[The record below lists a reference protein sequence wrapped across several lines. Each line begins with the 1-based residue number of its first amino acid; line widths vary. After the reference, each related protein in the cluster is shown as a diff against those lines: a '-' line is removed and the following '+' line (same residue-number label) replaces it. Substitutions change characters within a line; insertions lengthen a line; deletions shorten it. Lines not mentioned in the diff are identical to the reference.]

1 MNYYHE
7 LLESY
12 SKLKKRSLTLIAEGD
27 EAGEKKKAARQT
39 ALKNALPLAIAAA
52 EAGKGMDETNAT
64 KPPAAFPPETRV
76 YKNSGTGNVL
86 YDNGSQQWTLFDSLG
101 KSTYSEGDF

>member
-27 EAGEKKKAARQT
+27 EADEKKKAARQ
-39 ALKNALPLAIAAA
+39 ASLKNALPLAIAAA
-52 EAGKGMDETNAT
+52 EQGKKLN
-64 KPPAAFPPETRV
+64 
-76 YKNSGTGNVL
+76 Y
-86 YDNGSQQWTLFDSLG
+86 
-101 KSTYSEGDF
+101 GD